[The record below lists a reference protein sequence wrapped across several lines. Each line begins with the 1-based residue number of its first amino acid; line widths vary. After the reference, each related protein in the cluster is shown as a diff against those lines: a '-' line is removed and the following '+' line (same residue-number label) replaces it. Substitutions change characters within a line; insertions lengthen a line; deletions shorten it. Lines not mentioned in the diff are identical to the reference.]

1 MKTTVSIVGRTNV
14 GKSSIFNK
22 LAKSKSAIVSDREGL
37 TRDLKTTELTLGNKT
52 LTLVD
57 TGGFFTSKNDE
68 FEEMILAKA
77 HEAIEM
83 SELILSLIHI

>member
-37 TRDLKTTELTLGNKT
+37 TRDLKTTELTLGRKT

-57 TGGFFTSKNDE
+57 TGGFFTSKKSS
-68 FEEMILAKA
+68 FF
-77 HEAIEM
+77 
-83 SELILSLIHI
+83 